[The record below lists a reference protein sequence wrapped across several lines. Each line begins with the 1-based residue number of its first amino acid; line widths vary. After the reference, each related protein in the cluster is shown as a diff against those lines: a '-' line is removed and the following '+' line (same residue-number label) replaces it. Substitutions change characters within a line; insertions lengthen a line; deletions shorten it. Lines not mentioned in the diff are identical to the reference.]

1 MILSMHL
8 QNWKA
13 LFFPLKKQ
21 YHKPAK
27 VGFVGLLASSSSSSS
42 SSSPLLSLS
51 HTSTSE
57 ISHPPAHT

>member
-27 VGFVGLLASSSSSSS
+27 VGFVGLLASFKRMLGLVKLRSAQDKLKQAGR
-42 SSSPLLSLS
+42 P
-51 HTSTSE
+51 TSC
-57 ISHPPAHT
+57 PV